1 MIAELDS
8 NLINL
13 KVNQRGTTYRS
24 VLFPEPAI
32 KSISHQYESR
42 VDMLKTIRFP
52 WTHKT
57 DPIFFHSVSASL
69 SKNHEAVPVRCAFQM
84 KS

>member
-1 MIAELDS
+1 MTAELDS
-8 NLINL
+8 NLVNL
-13 KVNQRGTTYRS
+13 EVNQRGTTYRS
-24 VLFPEPAI
+24 VLFPEPAVI
-32 KSISHQYESR
+32 SITHQHESR
-42 VDMLKTIRFP
+42 ADGIKNIRFP

-57 DPIFFHSVSASL
+57 DPFLFHSVSASL